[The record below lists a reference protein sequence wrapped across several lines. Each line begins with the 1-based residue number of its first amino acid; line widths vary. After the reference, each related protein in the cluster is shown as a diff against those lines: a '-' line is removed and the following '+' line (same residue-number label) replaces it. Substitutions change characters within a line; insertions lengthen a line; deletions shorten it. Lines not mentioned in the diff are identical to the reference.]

1 MFTGIVQAKAV
12 VAAIEQL
19 NSILRYAVT
28 FPPDRLL
35 GLQQG
40 ASVAIDG
47 VCQTVVAIDQER
59 VWFEAIEE
67 TLNRTT
73 LSQMKVGGWV
83 NLERSARYG
92 DEIGGHLLAGHV
104 FGTARLFKIEKNIY
118 TFECP
123 SPWLKYL
130 FPKGFIAIDGI
141 SLTLVEVSQL
151 GRFTVHL
158 IPETLK
164 RTTLGEKQE
173 GAYVNLEFDPMT
185 QLTVQTVEAFLRTL
199 GSVNDIV
206 R

>member
-12 VAAIEQL
+12 VAAIEEL

-28 FPPDRLL
+28 FPSECLT

-47 VCQTVVAIDQER
+47 VCQTVVAIEHDR

-73 LSQMKVGGWV
+73 LDRMRVGRCV

-92 DEIGGHLLAGHV
+92 DEIGGHLVAGHV
-104 FGTARLFKIEKNIY
+104 LGTALLSKIEKNIY
-118 TFECP
+118 YFECP
-123 SPWLKYL
+123 SPWVKYL
-130 FPKGFIAIDGI
+130 LPKGFIALDGI
-141 SLTLVEVSQL
+141 SLTLVEVSHAPQL
-151 GRFTVHL
+151 GKFTVHL

-164 RTTLGEKQE
+164 RTTLGKKQE

-185 QLTVQTVEAFLRTL
+185 QLTVQTVEAFLSTL
-199 GSVNDIV
+199 
-206 R
+206 RL